1 MTLSSVI
8 PCCFLRV
15 LAELRVAAAGRA
27 LAALAN
33 RAAGGSD
40 AEGGEVSGVERMVLL
55 STLVKVCMC
64 EKRGV
69 HVPRACWL
77 LAQLQSS

>member
-1 MTLSSVI
+1 MRRGATVTLSCVV

-40 AEGGEVSGVERMVLL
+40 AEGSEVSGVERLVLL
-55 STLVKVCMC
+55 STLVKVCMY
-64 EKRGV
+64 ETQGFHV
-69 HVPRACWL
+69 HRA
-77 LAQLQSS
+77 